1 MKRIVIGTRGSEL
14 ARWQAN
20 HVRDA
25 LRQAHDGLEVE
36 LQIIH
41 TTGDRVLDTPLHKML
56 DKGLFTKEIESALL
70 DETVHLAVHSL
81 KDLPTTL
88 PPGLALAAVTQRED
102 PADMLVGRK
111 GDRSLLPAQ
120 PPPDNTG
127 PREGKKVSVPFS
139 SFSCLP
145 TGAAVLTGSLRRAA
159 QLLAARPDLEI
170 RPVRGNVATR
180 LRKLDESD
188 AAATVLARAGL
199 SRLGLL
205 DRPAT
210 RLDPAVFLPACGQGA
225 LGIEIRAGDQAV
237 AELLAPLNDATTRAA
252 VTAERTFLADLGGGC
267 QAPFGAYA
275 RLADDGVRF
284 EIDGIIAS
292 LDGRRLLR
300 QTLAMPAGD
309 VGDGRPLG
317 RALAAALRQAGCM
330 DILDDIAA
338 NAPGGPKESHS

>member
-14 ARWQAN
+14 ALWQAN

-25 LRQAHDGLEVE
+25 LRDAHDGLDVE
-36 LQIIH
+36 LEIIH
-41 TTGDRVLDTPLHKML
+41 TKGDLILTSPLHKML

-70 DETVHLAVHSL
+70 ARTVDLAVHSL
-81 KDLPTTL
+81 KDLPTEL
-88 PPGLALAAVTQRED
+88 PPGLALAVVTERED
-102 PADMLVGRK
+102 PADMLITKVPATL
-111 GDRSLLPAQ
+111 DDLPIA
-120 PPPDNTG
+120 
-127 PREGKKVSVPFS
+127 
-139 SFSCLP
+139 
-145 TGAAVLTGSLRRAA
+145 AAVLTGSLRRTA

-205 DRPAT
+205 DRPAM
-210 RLDPAVFLPACGQGA
+210 RLDPAEFLPACGQGA
-225 LGIEIRAGDQAV
+225 LGIEIRAGDLAV
-237 AELLAPLNDATTRAA
+237 AELLAPLNDTTTRAA

-275 RLADDGVRF
+275 RLADDGVTF

-292 LDGRRLLR
+292 LDGQRLLR
-300 QTLAMPAGD
+300 RTLTMPASD
-309 VGDGRPLG
+309 VGDGEALG
-317 RALAAALRQAGCM
+317 HALAAALRQAGCM
-330 DILDDIAA
+330 DILDEIAA
-338 NAPGGPKESHS
+338 NAPDGPKE